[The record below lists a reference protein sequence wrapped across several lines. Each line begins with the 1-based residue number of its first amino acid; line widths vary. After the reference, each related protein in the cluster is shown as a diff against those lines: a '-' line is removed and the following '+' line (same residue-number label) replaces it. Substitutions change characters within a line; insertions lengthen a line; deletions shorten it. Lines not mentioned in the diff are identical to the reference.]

1 MALLASHSRHRMSTR
16 SVGARLGWLGLELA
30 LPVVL
35 IATWWVASSGSTS
48 LYFPPLSAIMSSFV
62 DVWLFSHF
70 ASDFLPSVE
79 HLGEGFLL
87 ATVLGVLV
95 GLILGLA
102 PVIADAVAPVLEFLR
117 ALPGV
122 ALVPAVLLLLGIG
135 AKMQVVVIVSATVW
149 PILLN
154 TVDGVRGIDPV
165 VNDVA
170 RAYRIRFSDRLL
182 RMVIRSASPQI
193 VAGMRTALSIGI
205 IMIVFSEL
213 VGSTNG
219 IGFQLLQAQ
228 RSFAISEMW
237 ASMILFGLLGY
248 LLTSPSADSNV
259 SSWDGTAA
267 CAKHWTRGNT

>member
-1 MALLASHSRHRMSTR
+1 
-16 SVGARLGWLGLELA
+16 
-30 LPVVL
+30 
-35 IATWWVASSGSTS
+35 
-48 LYFPPLSAIMSSFV
+48 
-62 DVWLFSHF
+62 
-70 ASDFLPSVE
+70 
-79 HLGEGFLL
+79 
-87 ATVLGVLV
+87 VLGVLV

-122 ALVPAVLLLLGIG
+122 ALVPAALLLLGIG

-170 RAYRIRFSDRLL
+170 RAYRIGFSDRLL

-248 LLTSPSADSNV
+248 LLNIAF
-259 SSWDGTAA
+259 
-267 CAKHWTRGNT
+267 RGFERVVLGWHRGMRQTLD

>member
-1 MALLASHSRHRMSTR
+1 MALLASQSRHRISTR
-16 SVGARLGWLGLELA
+16 SVGARLGRLGLELA

-35 IATWWVASSGSTS
+35 VLTWWVASSGSTS
-48 LYFPPLSAIMSSFV
+48 LYFPPLATIMSSFAE
-62 DVWLFSHF
+62 VWLFSHF

-122 ALVPAVLLLLGIG
+122 ALVPAALLLLGIG

-154 TVDGVRGIDPV
+154 TVD
-165 VNDVA
+165 
-170 RAYRIRFSDRLL
+170 
-182 RMVIRSASPQI
+182 
-193 VAGMRTALSIGI
+193 GMRTALSIGI

-248 LLTSPSADSNV
+248 LLNIAF
-259 SSWDGTAA
+259 
-267 CAKHWTRGNT
+267 RGFERVVLGWHRGMRQTLD

>member
-1 MALLASHSRHRMSTR
+1 MALLASQSRLRVSMHGFS
-16 SVGARLGWLGLELA
+16 GRLGRLGLELA

-35 IATWWVASSGSTS
+35 VATWWVASSGSTS
-48 LYFPPLSAIMSSFV
+48 LYFPPLATIMSSFA

-122 ALVPAVLLLLGIG
+122 ALVPAALLLLGIG

-149 PILLN
+149 PVLLN

-228 RSFAISEMW
+228 RSFAISQMW

-248 LLTSPSADSNV
+248 LLNIAF
-259 SSWDGTAA
+259 
-267 CAKHWTRGNT
+267 RGFERVVLGWHRGMRQTLD